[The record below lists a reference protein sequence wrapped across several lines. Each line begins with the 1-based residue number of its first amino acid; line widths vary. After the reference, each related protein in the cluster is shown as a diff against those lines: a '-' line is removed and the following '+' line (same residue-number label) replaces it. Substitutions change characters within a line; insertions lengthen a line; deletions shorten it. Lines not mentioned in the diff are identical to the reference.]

1 MQAIHRN
8 YTHRSEVMGII
19 VSILVGAVAG
29 WLADLVFKRFS
40 FSIWLQILIGIAG
53 SFIGSWVLGNDLQ
66 VMFGL
71 PDLLARILTA
81 FLGALVIL
89 GIVAFFKSRQNS

>member
-1 MQAIHRN
+1 
-8 YTHRSEVMGII
+8 MGILL
-19 VSILVGAVAG
+19 SILVGAIAG

-53 SFIGSWVLGNDLQ
+53 GFVGSWLLGNDLQ
-66 VMFGL
+66 VMLGL
-71 PDLLARILTA
+71 PELLARILTA

-89 GIVAFFKSRQNS
+89 GIVALVRSRQNG

>member
-1 MQAIHRN
+1 
-8 YTHRSEVMGII
+8 MGIL

-53 SFIGSWVLGNDLQ
+53 SFVGSWVLGNDLQ

>member
-1 MQAIHRN
+1 
-8 YTHRSEVMGII
+8 MGIL
-19 VSILVGAVAG
+19 VTILVGAVAG

-53 SFIGSWVLGNDLQ
+53 SFVGSWVLGDDLQ
-66 VMFGL
+66 VMFDL

>member
-1 MQAIHRN
+1 
-8 YTHRSEVMGII
+8 MGII
-19 VSILVGAVAG
+19 VTILVGAVAG

-53 SFIGSWVLGNDLQ
+53 SFVGSWALGNDFQ